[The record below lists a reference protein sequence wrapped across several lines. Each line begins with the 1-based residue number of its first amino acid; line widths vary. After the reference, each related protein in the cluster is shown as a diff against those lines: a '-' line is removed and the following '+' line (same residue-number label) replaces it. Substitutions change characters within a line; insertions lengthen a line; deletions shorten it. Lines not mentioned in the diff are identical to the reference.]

1 MGAGSTIRVDIE
13 LNNGR
18 KCPGIGLDVSQIRI
32 EDQAEL
38 SLKDVIYQSILNGVR
53 LIVCEP
59 ANEKIVGEAIKM
71 VLREN
76 RIGRRDLFIV
86 TKLEFEEKEDPEK
99 ALRKSLDTLGL
110 NYVDLYL
117 DHWPS
122 VKNYNEPDKYRLIPV
137 KETWDKMEQLVILS
151 LTKSIGVCNYNVE
164 NLLNIISI
172 CSIKPVVNL
181 VEFHP
186 YLFQKD
192 LKHFCDLE
200 NIKIFAYNPLTIGDY
215 PSKKINFLN
224 KNEGYLEAPL
234 NFLGNKY
241 RQNRTQII
249 VNWHMTQHI
258 VPILGI
264 KIKKQEKKEESQMN
278 LAIDTIKDNFIFPKI
293 EIDEKYIELLCSFT
307 EKQYRMNNGS
317 DIFGINVFA

>member
-1 MGAGSTIRVDIE
+1 MGVGSTIRVDIE

-59 ANEKIVGEAIKM
+59 ANEKIVGEAIRM

-76 RIGRRDLFIV
+76 KIGRRDLFIV

-110 NYVDLYL
+110 DHVDLYL

-122 VKNYNEPDKYRLIPV
+122 CKNYNEPDKYRLIPIR
-137 KETWDKMEQLVILS
+137 ETWGKMEQLVILN